1 MIELDLARMRAEAV
15 LVSKIY
21 PKPKPGSP
29 DSHRDYYNRLPKLAA
44 DVLALLGRVAEL
56 EAMEQLVKNLVYVQL
71 RMAAH
76 RGARCRLGCNDG
88 GGECAAYG
96 ALANDELD
104 CSAKLMGQVTRC

>member
-1 MIELDLARMRAEAV
+1 MTTLDLARMRAEAV
-15 LVSKIY
+15 LVSKMY
-21 PKPKPGSP
+21 PVLAPG
-29 DSHRDYYNRLPKLAA
+29 DWRRRYDYFLRLPKLAA

-56 EAMEQLVKNLVYVQL
+56 EAVEQLVNKLVDVQL

-76 RGARCRLGCNDG
+76 RSARSCTGCNDG